1 MIKKTSTHVFTQT
14 FNLGIPLL
22 VLLVLG
28 IFMASA
34 CKPDYSKEI
43 QKADNFYQEAVSY
56 DKNYNYAKAIDALTQ
71 AIALDTIVKRH
82 EELIKYYNLLSHIQN
97 KVGQFEN
104 ALHSIEAGLAL
115 ISPDSLSTQRVF
127 LNRKVAI
134 YKLIEQNRQAIQILE
149 KIDSLSLQDQLTLAE
164 LYLREH
170 EPSKAYRIFSE
181 VAKSKSSK
189 EKMRAYS
196 GLMEVFLQPPVTK
209 SERDSL
215 AVLVKSIINLAR
227 LVEERNMAPEQKCE
241 IYRIAA
247 LSLARIE
254 EQKRNGSFFMFKALA
269 QAKLTNNDML
279 QRTVAFEANAL
290 VVRRASNIE
299 VALNYFKQKGYQ
311 KGMLQAYA
319 LLGMEKS
326 YANEQRIEYLKKGLK
341 LYQEIRFIG
350 MSVAMNR
357 AVVEGFYQL
366 ISLLI
371 EQNRYLEAYEVSET
385 LKMIDQHREFD
396 DKDLSI
402 IPKEYRNTVKELSL
416 KSHII
421 SALQFLMD
429 STAYLNEEDQKVRR
443 NLISRVLAKHQ
454 GEYYSKLSQLRQK
467 QRNLAELFEPI
478 PITLPTLQS
487 ILPESVAVADIFYSE
502 DQVTVIFIAPDKA
515 NVFQAKLP
523 KEIFDR
529 AMDAFRWDFL
539 ENDQATLE
547 ELRQNYLRKRL
558 SNAFVAGLEKE
569 LHGINRLIVFSNVQV
584 PFHILGRESFL
595 QEQVAISYLT
605 SAKQLQMS
613 AQIAAPKYVEFI
625 KLTQTKQ
632 IPIEFFLNQREK
644 VMLWKDLKGQ
654 ERAEQKIIYELALSS
669 SNSIAEMLHEFAV
682 EKILQDDISWIGFS
696 AYGF

>member
-28 IFMASA
+28 IFMVSA

-115 ISPDSLSTQRVF
+115 ISPDSLSAQRVF

-269 QAKLTNNDML
+269 QSKLTNNDML

-350 MSVAMNR
+350 MSVAMNQ

-402 IPKEYRNTVKELSL
+402 IPKEYRNAVKELSL

>member
-104 ALHSIEAGLAL
+104 ALRSIEAGLAL
-115 ISPDSLSTQRVF
+115 ISPDSLSAQRAF

-149 KIDSLSLQDQLTLAE
+149 KLDSLSLQDQLTLAE

-189 EKMRAYS
+189 EKMQAYS
-196 GLMEVFLQPPVTK
+196 GLMQVFLQPPVTK

-215 AVLVKSIINLAR
+215 EVLVKSIINLAR

-269 QAKLTNNDML
+269 QSKLTNNDML

-290 VVRRASNIE
+290 VVRRASNVE

-341 LYQEIRFIG
+341 LYQEIRFIR
-350 MSVAMNR
+350 MSVAMNQ

-421 SALQFLMD
+421 SALQLLMD

-529 AMDAFRWDFL
+529 AVEAFRWDFL

-569 LHGINRLIVFSNVQV
+569 LQGINRLIVFSNVQV

-669 SNSIAEMLHEFAV
+669 SNSISEMLHEFAV

>member
-1 MIKKTSTHVFTQT
+1 MIKKNSTHVFTQT

-115 ISPDSLSTQRVF
+115 ISPDSLSAQRAF

-149 KIDSLSLQDQLTLAE
+149 KLDSLSLQDQLTLAE

-189 EKMRAYS
+189 EKMQAYS

-215 AVLVKSIINLAR
+215 EVLVKSIINLAR
-227 LVEERNMAPEQKCE
+227 LVEERNMVPEQKCE

-269 QAKLTNNDML
+269 QSKLTNNDML

-290 VVRRASNIE
+290 VVRRASNVE

-341 LYQEIRFIG
+341 LYQEIRFIR
-350 MSVAMNR
+350 MSVAMNQ

-421 SALQFLMD
+421 SALQLLMD

-529 AMDAFRWDFL
+529 AMEAFRWDFL

-569 LHGINRLIVFSNVQV
+569 LQGINRLIVFSNVQV